1 MHWIVLVYLSL
12 LALNVWLLWFL
23 PAAAPIEK
31 VSFMLAIVG
40 IYSLALN
47 FSTATGLSQ
56 ADPSWLDQLTSP
68 SLRDFVVGSFRV
80 AGFAWLFG
88 SLFIR
93 GFPPPVLSR
102 LRLLALLLA
111 IPLFLGTAAAAVIVT
126 AAYLAVIAPVAYV
139 AYLLASIILGA
150 VENAPDE
157 ALTSREERELKAAVG
172 DHRVQLRTLAVG
184 VPATV
189 LGIGTTAYS
198 FFP

>member
-68 SLRDFVVGSFRV
+68 SLRDFVVG
-80 AGFAWLFG
+80 WLFG

-126 AAYLAVIAPVAYV
+126 AAYFAVIAPVAYV